1 MAGNTLHA
9 EAVRYYKAQNYLSQ
23 KDLVERWGLASVRTV
38 QRYRKEFNL
47 KPISWWG
54 INPLFSLE
62 EVERV
67 ERLRN
72 KKRMAMMRTKAA
84 SCPLITVK
92 AAKRRAGGKAARRG
106 AK

>member
-1 MAGNTLHA
+1 MRASQLHA
-9 EAVRYYKAQNYLSQ
+9 EAVRHYKKRGLFSQ
-23 KDLVERWGLASVRTV
+23 KDLVERWGLTSVRTV
-38 QRYRKEFNL
+38 QRYRNEFNL
-47 KPISWWG
+47 KPVDWWG
-54 INPLFSLE
+54 VNPLFTLA

-72 KKRMAMMRTKAA
+72 KKRMAMSRSKAA

-92 AAKRRAGGKAARRG
+92 AAKRRAGRTVRR